1 MPKIIEIDKDKFER
15 LCEIMCTK
23 IEIAHI
29 FDCSEDT
36 IERWCKKTYEGK
48 TFSEVHEQHRN
59 LGLVSIRRSQM
70 ELAKKNPAMAIFL
83 GKNYLGQS
91 DNTKVEHTG
100 GVNINM
106 DIPIPDEIKE
116 SLVKNGNT
124 KSE

>member
-1 MPKIIEIDKDKFER
+1 MPKNVEIDKNKFER

-23 IEIAHI
+23 VEIAHI

-48 TFSEVHEQHRN
+48 TFSQVHEQHRN

-70 ELAKKNPAMAIFL
+70 ELSKKNPAMAIFL

-91 DNTKVEHTG
+91 DNAKVEHTG
-100 GVNINM
+100 GVNISM
-106 DIPIPDEIKE
+106 DIPIPNEIKE
-116 SLVKNGNT
+116 KLNYGKSNT
-124 KSE
+124 